1 MDSAVSFK
9 GVWMR
14 LLLGLSVE
22 SCVHEKTMHV
32 RPQEVGSDEVLQSKI
47 LLILMLYETFLFVI
61 DRENRKA

>member
-1 MDSAVSFK
+1 
-9 GVWMR
+9 MR

-32 RPQEVGSDEVLQSKI
+32 GPQEVGSDEVLQSKI